1 MIANLIEQ
9 LPIWWKSLYLNLS
22 SDPASLLIHSG
33 PNSHQPCLSISN
45 IYDSFLNNIKNIRI
59 IKPCVSSRFNYFKYV
74 VILERVDRQSIHEAL
89 QERGINVSG
98 YIYELPLHKQP
109 VFNSYNEVSLP
120 MTEYLCAQHI
130 CLPIYPTLGK
140 DDAEYIAKNLIEILN
155 CN

>member
-1 MIANLIEQ
+1 MIIFQNSNQGLI
-9 LPIWWKSLYLNLS
+9 
-22 SDPASLLIHSG
+22 
-33 PNSHQPCLSISN
+33 ISN
-45 IYDSFLNNIKNIRI
+45 IYDSLLSNVKNIRI
-59 IKPCVSSRFNYFKYV
+59 IRPCVSSRFNHFKYV

-120 MTEYLCAQHI
+120 KTEYLCAQHI

-140 DDAEYIAKNLIEILN
+140 GDAEYIAKSLIEILSLN
-155 CN
+155 